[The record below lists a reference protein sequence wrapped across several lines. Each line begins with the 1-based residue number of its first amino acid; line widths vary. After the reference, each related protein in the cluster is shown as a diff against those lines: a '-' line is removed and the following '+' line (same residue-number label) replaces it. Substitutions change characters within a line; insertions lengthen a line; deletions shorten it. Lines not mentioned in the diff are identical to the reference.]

1 MYCNMEFKGGGIHHF
16 KEYLAK
22 WPGNVAK
29 CRSVNP
35 EVEHTIYQNIS
46 DWSAKKKKAQEDY
59 EEGHPYGPEPVEVE
73 EEEAP
78 CEVSNTGAAAPTRR
92 VAAAP
97 NRGKKRGPTTPSIGK
112 YFKPRTNPGDQ
123 TTIKS
128 VLQGEEVKLKTDY
141 LWLLN
146 MKMHLMIL
154 I

>member
-1 MYCNMEFKGGGIHHF
+1 MEFKGGGIHHF

-59 EEGHPYGPEPVEVE
+59 EEGHPYGPEPVEVVE

-97 NRGKKRGPTTPSIGK
+97 NRGEKRGPTTPSIGK
-112 YFKPRTNPGDQ
+112 YFKPRTNPGD
-123 TTIKS
+123 
-128 VLQGEEVKLKTDY
+128 
-141 LWLLN
+141 
-146 MKMHLMIL
+146 
-154 I
+154 